1 MQAIGLRN
9 IKNGAAYEHLFPAAK
24 GNIYTVKHN
33 ASLAD
38 TLAYIPRVVAETKA
52 QTKKFAAYIKGKNV
66 YETCRNIWEFI
77 YNHIQYRKDEKGY
90 EQIRSPARTWQ
101 DRNEGV
107 DCDCY
112 SVFISSVLSN
122 LAIAHVLRITKY
134 QQDHFQHI
142 YPVVPYRGRYI
153 TMDCVT
159 DRFDYEVPYSAKK
172 DYPMDLQF
180 LDGLPNMDAA
190 YFDVTGFGD
199 TDGELGKLILKNLG
213 VKKMA
218 QLPVKK
224 QLPSKPFAPVA
235 TGIKKSTLFQ
245 KLNAKGIEKIKSAPA
260 AAPLPSGVVP
270 AAVATDLPQPK
281 KKKGLKKILS
291 KINKI
296 NPATVLLRNGILA
309 SMKLNVKKVASR
321 LRWSYLTPQ
330 QAAQKGIDPEKFKKL
345 LATRLK
351 LENIFYTAGGK
362 PENLKKAILGGK
374 GNKDKA
380 VSGLGML
387 PHGES
392 LDYLDVHTPLEHL
405 LGTEM
410 YHSENVEGMEGFA
423 GLSGLGELGEPLSMA
438 SVAAAA
444 GVVAG
449 IVGALKQI
457 GDIFKSKTKGSE
469 DFAES
474 AAADSETTPA
484 AATPAVPVRNASAEI
499 NVPLPKAGTTNEITE
514 NSSDTTAASDGSTD
528 EEETAKEDIPVPA
541 TTNKPATNSTA
552 AKRGDDQQTPH
563 ATGDGFWDKNKS
575 WLKTTA
581 YVGGGLVL
589 VALGYGLLKGKPE
602 RGGAASLSGLPRH
615 KNKKKNH
622 HRKRHHKHKE
632 KIAVALL

>member
-1 MQAIGLRN
+1 MEAVRSRN
-9 IKNGAAYEHLFPAAK
+9 ITNGAAYEHLFPAAQ
-24 GNIYTVKHN
+24 GNIYTVKQN

-38 TLAYIPRVVAETKA
+38 TLAYIPKVVAKTKA
-52 QTKKFAAYIKGKNV
+52 QTKKFAAFVKGKNV
-66 YETCRNIWEFI
+66 YETCSNIWEFI

-101 DRNEGV
+101 DRKEGV

-122 LAIAHVLRITKY
+122 LAIPHALRITKY
-134 QQDHFQHI
+134 KQDHFQHI
-142 YPVVPYRGRYI
+142 YPVVPYQGRYI

-159 DRFDYEVPYSAKK
+159 DQFDYEVPYSAKK
-172 DYPMDLQF
+172 DYAMDLQF
-180 LDGLPNMDAA
+180 LDGLPNINAE
-190 YFDVTGFGD
+190 YYEGD
-199 TDGELGKLILKNLG
+199 ELGKLLLKNLAA
-213 VKKMA
+213 KKSA

-224 QLPSKPFAPVA
+224 QLPSKSFTPLA
-235 TGIKKSTLFQ
+235 TGVKKPTIFQ
-245 KLNAKGIEKIKSAPA
+245 KLKAQAFEKIKSAPA
-260 AAPLPSGVVP
+260 PSPSGAAP
-270 AAVATDLPQPK
+270 ATAVATDLPLPK

-309 SMKLNVKKVASR
+309 SMKLNVKKAASR

-330 QAAQKGIDPEKFKKL
+330 QAAQKNIDPEKFKKL
-345 LATRLK
+345 LAVRLK

-374 GNKDKA
+374 GNRDKA

-387 PHGES
+387 PMSEM
-392 LDYLDVHTPLEHL
+392 LDYLDEHIPLPQL
-405 LGTEM
+405 LGADV
-410 YHSENVEGMEGFA
+410 YHSENVEGMEGFR
-423 GLSGLGELGEPLSMA
+423 GISGLGELGEPLSMA

-457 GDIFKSKTKGSE
+457 GDIFKSKSKGSE
-469 DFAES
+469 DFDES
-474 AAADSETTPA
+474 AAEGSEATPA
-484 AATPAVPVRNASAEI
+484 AATPAGPVRNASADFS
-499 NVPLPKAGTTNEITE
+499 VPLPKAGTPNKIAP
-514 NSSDTTAASDGSTD
+514 NSSGDTAENDSSMD
-528 EEETAKEDIPVPA
+528 EEESSNEETPFPA
-541 TTNKPATNSTA
+541 TTNKTANNNTPAVPA
-552 AKRGDDQQTPH
+552 EDKQTPA
-563 ATGDGFWDKNKS
+563 ATSDGFWDKNKS
-575 WLKTTA
+575 WLKPTA

-589 VALGYGLLKGKPE
+589 VALGYGLLKGKQKPA
-602 RGGAASLSGLPRH
+602 RATSLSGLPRP

-622 HRKRHHKHKE
+622 HRKHRHKHKE